1 MNDLKRPSAK
11 DLSEIPR
18 ADPSLYSVEND
29 SPRLVF
35 SPRNQEE
42 VSFIL
47 QEAPREGRRV
57 LPWGGGT
64 RITLGAPLHGVEA
77 VIDLKGLNR
86 ILELDTE
93 NLTVTVEA
101 GICWEALQDV
111 LARCERG
118 YEVPLDPPLPDRATV
133 GGVLATNSS
142 GPRRNL
148 YGSARNLVLGTA
160 VITASGIRVSFGG
173 KFVKNVSGLV
183 MTKAFLGSLGTLG
196 LLVEATFRFLPL
208 PLVQTTA
215 LVSGESQALWDLAE
229 KVQASSLYPAALS
242 WLPTSSFQ
250 EIGIESAVDGAA
262 VAVALEGTAEG
273 VRERWER
280 LISFCGGLSA
290 KRLENDKDREFWA
303 RIRDQAFP
311 SSRIKMSLTLKVTV
325 PPARARDLTQILEE
339 SFATLYLIHI
349 GTGEAWAHWDLKD
362 SESEPLKLVQGLR
375 STVQAWEGHLI
386 VCHAPLNSKNR
397 LDIWGLDPIQRSL
410 QWALKERLDPKKILA
425 PGRWGEPSHKR

>member
-29 SPRLVF
+29 TPRWVF

-47 QEAPREGRRV
+47 QEATREGWRV

-77 VIDLKGLNR
+77 VVDLKGLNR
-86 ILELDTE
+86 ILELDAE

-101 GICWEALQDV
+101 GICWYALQDV

-148 YGSARNLVLGTA
+148 YGSARNLVLGTV
-160 VITASGIRVSFGG
+160 VITADGKRVSFGG
-173 KFVKNVSGLV
+173 KTVKNVSGLD

-196 LLVEATFRFLPL
+196 ILVEATFRFLPL
-208 PLVQTTA
+208 PLAQTTA
-215 LVSGESQALWDLAE
+215 LVSGESQALWELAE
-229 KVQASSLYPAALS
+229 KVLASSIYPAALS
-242 WLPTSSFQ
+242 WLPPGSLQ
-250 EIGIESAVDGAA
+250 GIGIEQAVDGPT
-262 VAVALEGTAEG
+262 VAVALDGTAGG
-273 VRERWER
+273 VEERWER
-280 LISFCGGLSA
+280 LISFCGGLSS
-290 KRLENDKDREFWA
+290 KRLEKEKDEGFWA
-303 RIRDQAFP
+303 WIRDQAFP
-311 SSRIKMSLTLKVTV
+311 PKIKLPLTLKVTV
-325 PPARARDLTQILEE
+325 PPARSRDLAQSLEE
-339 SFATLYLIHI
+339 TSANLYLIHI
-349 GTGEAWAHWDLKD
+349 GTGEAWAHWDLED
-362 SESEPLKLVQGLR
+362 FESEPLSMVQGLR

-386 VCHAPLNSKNR
+386 VCQAPLDYKNR
-397 LDIWGLDPIQRSL
+397 LDIWGFSPIQRSL
-410 QWALKERLDPKKILA
+410 QWALKERLDPGKILA
-425 PGRWGEPSHKR
+425 PGRWGEPFP